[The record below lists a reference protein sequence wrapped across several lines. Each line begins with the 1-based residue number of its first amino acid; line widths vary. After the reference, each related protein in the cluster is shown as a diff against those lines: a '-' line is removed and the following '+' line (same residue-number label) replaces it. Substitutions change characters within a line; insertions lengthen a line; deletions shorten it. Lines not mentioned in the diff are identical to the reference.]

1 MKPLKDA
8 DAQEK
13 AAPPPTEWYDPLS
26 SPGRPVR
33 VYADGIYDLFHFGHA
48 RALEQAKK
56 SFPNTYLLVG
66 CCSDEITN
74 LYKGKTVMTEDERY
88 ESLRHCKWVD
98 EVIPDAPWV
107 INQEFLDKHR
117 IDYVAHDA
125 LPYADTSGAANDV
138 YEFVKAVGKF
148 KETKRTEG
156 VSTSDIIMRILKD
169 YNQYIMRNLT
179 RGYSR
184 KDLGVSYVKEKQL
197 RVNMG
202 ISKLREKVKE
212 HQEKFHSAAKI
223 AGSNPVEW
231 MENADR
237 WIVGFLEK
245 FEEGCHMM
253 ETAIKDRI
261 QEGLKRQSRSDP
273 NLSGED
279 SDS

>member
-1 MKPLKDA
+1 MAYPYRIRIRHGYGFPCTYRGNRDCKYSSTSPFFRHSVVPPALMKMLSDYFVSRA
-8 DAQEK
+8 E
-13 AAPPPTEWYDPLS
+13 TE
-26 SPGRPVR
+26 R
-33 VYADGIYDLFHFGHA
+33 
-48 RALEQAKK
+48 
-56 SFPNTYLLVG
+56 
-66 CCSDEITN
+66 
-74 LYKGKTVMTEDERY
+74 
-88 ESLRHCKWVD
+88 WVD

-107 INQEFLDKHR
+107 INQEFIDKHN

-138 YEFVKAVGKF
+138 YEFVKAIGKF

-156 VSTSDIIMRILKD
+156 ISTSDIIMRILKD

-202 ISKLREKVKE
+202 FSKLREKVKE

-261 QEGLKRQSRSDP
+261 QEGLKRQSRSES
-273 NLSGED
+273 NLSGGSGED